1 MTEMEKKLMKGEAD
15 RERVENLSTE
25 IYPVLANIFALAIH
39 LKRDIYADIHHCE
52 EVFSSWAAYE
62 KPAVDSS
69 LRFLSLLAE
78 RMNCNLSLFF
88 TMGQEDRRR
97 IVYGFLREHVRC
109 LEDLENGELE
119 FCEPDDEDEMECT
132 RIRLACLPDGRVYRS
147 AQKLGCTAIWE
158 DAQAVEDSDRYDA
171 DALPYNEVILK
182 KYHDKKSDRNLYVF
196 DYAAEE
202 TIEDSQAYIY
212 MYQGS
217 EVYEEKSGELADIIE
232 AVLENKDKLR
242 IIEHGEDG
250 AADEEAC
257 SASDS
262 LTPQLKPTV
271 PEEEPHVNKNAKRDS
286 RGKIIKDV
294 LCDYI
299 TPDTRTVELMDQ
311 FEGIGENNPYVFE
324 SLELVD
330 MLTIR
335 NKETG
340 DSFHVRLVI
349 RRCCVEDCVGD
360 ITFSEYKQRQVKDL
374 REYIAGEITAE
385 VLEEYQGENK
395 LFYFS
400 KPYHLRA
407 QNSRNL
413 TGYGWSWGWDGDVGR
428 YQEGTLYGETTDY
441 GFVGAYIEY

>member
-1 MTEMEKKLMKGEAD
+1 MKEIEKKLMKSEAD
-15 RERVENLSTE
+15 RERIENLSSE
-25 IYPVLANIFALAIH
+25 IYPVFANIFALAIH

-52 EVFSSWAAYE
+52 EVFSSWPDYE
-62 KPAVDSS
+62 KPALDSS

-78 RMNCNLSLFF
+78 RMNCSLSLFF

-109 LEDLENGELE
+109 LEDMENGELE
-119 FCEPDDEDEMECT
+119 SFEPDDEDEMECT
-132 RIRLACLPDGRVYRS
+132 RIRLACLPDGRVYRR
-147 AQKLGCTAIWE
+147 AQKMGSTSVWE
-158 DAQAVEDSDRYDA
+158 DAPAVEDSDLYDV
-171 DALPYNEVILK
+171 DALPYNEVILE

-196 DYAAEE
+196 DYQAEE
-202 TIEDSQAYIY
+202 TIEDRQEYTH

-217 EVYEEKSGELADIIE
+217 EVYEEEAGELADLIE

-242 IIEHGEDG
+242 IIEHDENDET
-250 AADEEAC
+250 ADETC
-257 SASDS
+257 SISDS
-262 LTPQLKPTV
+262 LTPQLKPSV
-271 PEEEPHVNKNAKRDS
+271 PEKEPHVDKNVKRDS

-299 TPDTRTVELMDQ
+299 TPDTKTVELIDQ

-330 MLTIR
+330 MLMIR

-340 DSFHVRLVI
+340 DRFHVRLVI
-349 RRCCVEDCVGD
+349 KRCCVEDCVGD
-360 ITFSEYKQRQVKDL
+360 ITFSEYKKRQVKDL
-374 REYIAGEITAE
+374 REYIAGEITSK

-413 TGYGWSWGWDGDVGR
+413 TGFGWGWDGDVGR

>member
-1 MTEMEKKLMKGEAD
+1 M
-15 RERVENLSTE
+15 
-25 IYPVLANIFALAIH
+25 
-39 LKRDIYADIHHCE
+39 
-52 EVFSSWAAYE
+52 
-62 KPAVDSS
+62 
-69 LRFLSLLAE
+69 
-78 RMNCNLSLFF
+78 
-88 TMGQEDRRR
+88 
-97 IVYGFLREHVRC
+97 REHVRC

-119 FCEPDDEDEMECT
+119 VCEPDDDDIECT

-147 AQKLGCTAIWE
+147 AQEMGRTAIWE
-158 DAQAVEDSDRYDA
+158 DVQEVEDSDLYDA
-171 DALPYNEVILK
+171 DVLPYNEVILE

-202 TIEDSQAYIY
+202 TIEDRQEYTY
-212 MYQGS
+212 MYLGS
-217 EVYEEKSGELADIIE
+217 EVYEEKSGELADLIE

-242 IIEHGEDG
+242 IIEHDEDG

-257 SASDS
+257 SALDS

-271 PEEEPHVNKNAKRDS
+271 PEEEPHVDKNAKRDS

-299 TPDTRTVELMDQ
+299 TSDTRTVELMDQ

-335 NKETG
+335 NEETG
-340 DSFHVRLVI
+340 ERFHVRLVI
-349 RRCCVEDCVGD
+349 RRCCVE
-360 ITFSEYKQRQVKDL
+360 EYKQRQVKDL
-374 REYIAGEITAE
+374 REYIAREITAE